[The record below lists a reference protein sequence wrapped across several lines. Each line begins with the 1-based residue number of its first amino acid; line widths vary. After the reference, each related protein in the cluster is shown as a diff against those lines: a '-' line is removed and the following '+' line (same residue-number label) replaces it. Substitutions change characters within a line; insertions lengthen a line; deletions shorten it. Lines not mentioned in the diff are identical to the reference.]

1 MSAFVTQ
8 EIALEFFLIMKIVLA
23 SHNEGKLKEFRELFI
38 DTHISM
44 QPFSDYCKEG
54 AEETG
59 LTFIENAILKARYG
73 CEKTGLPCIADDSGL
88 VVPALNGAPGIYSAR
103 YAGEHGNGSANI
115 EKLIDEMRDIAEEN
129 RHAYFQ
135 CVLVFMK
142 NANDPSP
149 IIAEGRWH
157 GVIASQREGNHGF
170 GYDPVVYLPEYQCT
184 VAQLQSDVKNKL
196 SHRAQAMKLLL
207 ERLC

>member
-1 MSAFVTQ
+1 
-8 EIALEFFLIMKIVLA
+8 MKIVLA
-23 SHNEGKLKEFRELFI
+23 SHNKGKLEEFRHLFST
-38 DTHISM
+38 THYEMLSLA
-44 QPFSDYCKEG
+44 DYCEEE

-59 LTFIENAILKARYG
+59 LTFIENAIIKARYG

-88 VVPALNGAPGIYSAR
+88 VVPVLNGAPGIYSAR

-115 EKLIDEMRDIAEEN
+115 EKLLYEMRDISEEN

-157 GVIASQREGNHGF
+157 GVIAHQKSGEYGF
-170 GYDPVVYLPEYQCT
+170 GYDPIVYLPEYQCT

>member
-1 MSAFVTQ
+1 
-8 EIALEFFLIMKIVLA
+8 MKVILA
-23 SHNEGKLKEFRELFI
+23 SHNEGKLNEFRHLFLN
-38 DTHISM
+38 THIVM
-44 QPFSDYCKEG
+44 QPFSDYCAEG

-88 VVPALNGAPGIYSAR
+88 VVPALKGAPGIYSAR
-103 YAGEHGNGSANI
+103 YAGEHGDMPANI
-115 EKLIDEMRDIAEEN
+115 RKLLHEMMNFSEEQ

-135 CVLVFMK
+135 CVLVFMT
-142 NANDPSP
+142 NAEDPSP

-157 GVIASQREGNHGF
+157 GVIAHQPTGDAGF
-170 GYDPVVYLPEYQCT
+170 GYDPIVYMPAFSCT
-184 VAQLQSDVKNKL
+184 VAQLNSDDKNKF

-207 ERLC
+207 EKLC